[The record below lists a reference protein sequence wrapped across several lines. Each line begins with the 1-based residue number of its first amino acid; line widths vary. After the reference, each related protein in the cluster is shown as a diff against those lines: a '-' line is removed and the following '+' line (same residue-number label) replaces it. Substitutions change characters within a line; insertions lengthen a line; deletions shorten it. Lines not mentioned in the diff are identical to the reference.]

1 MGMRNRTDKSEARL
15 AVRWTASR
23 SAAVDRSSEWVH
35 CSNDAITFVSDTTA
49 GRRA

>member
-1 MGMRNRTDKSEARL
+1 MGMRNRTEKRD
-15 AVRWTASR
+15 SR
-23 SAAVDRSSEWVH
+23 FGGPRVAPQPLTGSSEWVH